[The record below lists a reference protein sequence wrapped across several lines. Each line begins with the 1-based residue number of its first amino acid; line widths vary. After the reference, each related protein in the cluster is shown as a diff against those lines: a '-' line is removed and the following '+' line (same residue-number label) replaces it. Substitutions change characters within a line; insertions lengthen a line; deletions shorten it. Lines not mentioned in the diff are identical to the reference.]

1 MRISLWQD
9 REAAQ
14 EAADF
19 QAEAEEAAE
28 ALAEAVSEA
37 DTTVDLE
44 DTITIITTI
53 TAVFGSSEEDAITDT
68 EAVALADLRGLF
80 SRQL

>member
-28 ALAEAVSEA
+28 ALAEAASEA
-37 DTTVDLE
+37 DTTVDLA
-44 DTITIITTI
+44 DTITITTI